1 MFIASGSLRSGRW
14 REDVSSGGRSSWSR
28 ATTVV
33 HNSEFHVAAVTGVV
47 RGSLP
52 LHAARATGIAGHG
65 SRTNVAKPE
74 VAPGREQRERER
86 ECVCVCVHRGLP
98 GETQTNRKRRAR
110 GLDEGR
116 LTEVRE
122 RRERRRG
129 GGG

>member
-74 VAPGREQRERER
+74 VAPGREQRERES
-86 ECVCVCVHRGLP
+86 VCVCVFTEGCLA
-98 GETQTNRKRRAR
+98 KRRQI
-110 GLDEGR
+110 GKEEQEDWMK
-116 LTEVRE
+116 
-122 RRERRRG
+122 G
-129 GGG
+129 G

>member
-74 VAPGREQRERER
+74 VAPGREQRERE
-86 ECVCVCVHRGLP
+86 CVCVCVHRGLP